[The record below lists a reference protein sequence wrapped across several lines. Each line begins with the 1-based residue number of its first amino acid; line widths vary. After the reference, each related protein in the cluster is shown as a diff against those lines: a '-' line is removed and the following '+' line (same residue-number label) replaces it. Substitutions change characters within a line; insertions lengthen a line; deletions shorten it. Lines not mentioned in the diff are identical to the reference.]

1 MFYMIDNGMRNAVSF
16 RFSEDTGQLFENL
29 VFIEL
34 RRRETAVYYY
44 RGKQEC
50 DFITED
56 KGLLNTAIQVCFELN
71 DGNREREIG
80 GITDAMN
87 ELGIKQGLILTY
99 NQEETIANDGKEIAV
114 VPVWRWLIED
124 TAPV

>member
-1 MFYMIDNGMRNAVSF
+1 M
-16 RFSEDTGQLFENL
+16 
-29 VFIEL
+29 
-34 RRRETAVYYY
+34 YYY

-56 KGLLNTAIQVCFELN
+56 KGMLNTAIQVCFELN

-99 NQEETIANDGKEIAV
+99 NQEETIANDGREIAV

-124 TAPV
+124 AAPV

>member
-1 MFYMIDNGMRNAVSF
+1 
-16 RFSEDTGQLFENL
+16 
-29 VFIEL
+29 
-34 RRRETAVYYY
+34 
-44 RGKQEC
+44 
-50 DFITED
+50 
-56 KGLLNTAIQVCFELN
+56 
-71 DGNREREIG
+71 
-80 GITDAMN
+80 MN